1 MASLGIGS
9 ALKQE
14 RLRQNFEI
22 DDISRLTRISNR
34 FLEAIEDEDFS
45 RLPAMVF
52 TRGFVRQYSAALN
65 IDAGPLL
72 AVLPKPDVEG
82 ALLPVP
88 PPGRPH
94 KRDPR
99 VTSALQ
105 TVMFLLVAAGAVTG
119 AWLRYNHGPYFSFD
133 MIGGTRPRGVVEAD
147 NRTAV
152 PATQRT
158 VAAEILPAT
167 REAAP
172 LAVRPTP
179 APMNGPNQ
187 AVELILVAHSASW
200 VQITADGRP
209 EFTGMLQPSDVRTVG
224 AKGNVRVTAGN
235 AGGLDISLNG
245 KKLDP
250 IGQAGQV
257 RSVTFTAEGL
267 QPVGQSPPPSHDP
280 F

>member
-1 MASLGIGS
+1 MASLGIGP

-14 RLRQNFEI
+14 RLRQKFEI
-22 DDISRLTRISNR
+22 DDISRLTRISHR
-34 FLEAIEDEDFS
+34 FLEAIEDEDFA

-52 TRGFVRQYSAALN
+52 TRGFVRQYSTALN
-65 IDAGPLL
+65 IDAEPLL

-82 ALLPVP
+82 APLPVP

-94 KRDPR
+94 KWDPR
-99 VTSALQ
+99 VKSALQ
-105 TVMFLLVAAGAVTG
+105 TVMFLLLAAGAVTG

-133 MIGGTRPRGVVEAD
+133 TFGGSRPRSVGRASKP
-147 NRTAV
+147 TAV
-152 PATQRT
+152 PATART
-158 VAAEILPAT
+158 VAAETLPAP
-167 REAAP
+167 REAEP
-172 LAVRPTP
+172 LAVAPTP
-179 APMNGPNQ
+179 ALTHAPNQ
-187 AVELILVAHSASW
+187 AVELRLVAHAASW

-209 EFTGMLQPSDVRTVG
+209 EFTGMLQPSDVRIVG

-250 IGQAGQV
+250 IGPAGQV

-267 QPVGQSPPPSHDP
+267 QPVVQNPPPSHDP

>member
-22 DDISRLTRISNR
+22 DDISHLTCISKR

-52 TRGFVRQYSAALN
+52 TRGFVRQYSAALK
-65 IDAGPLL
+65 IDAAPLL
-72 AVLPKPDVEG
+72 AVLPKPDVAG
-82 ALLPVP
+82 APLPVP
-88 PPGRPH
+88 SPGRPH
-94 KRDPR
+94 KWDPR
-99 VTSALQ
+99 VKSALQ
-105 TVMFLLVAAGAVTG
+105 IVMFLLVAAGAVTG
-119 AWLRYNHGPYFSFD
+119 AWLRYNHGPYFSFSTF
-133 MIGGTRPRGVVEAD
+133 GGSHARSEVRAD

-152 PATQRT
+152 PATPRT
-158 VAAEILPAT
+158 VAAEIVPAP
-167 REAAP
+167 REAEP
-172 LAVRPTP
+172 LVVGPAPTP
-179 APMNGPNQ
+179 THAPNQ
-187 AVELILVAHSASW
+187 AVELTLVAHAASW

-209 EFTGMLQPSDVRTVG
+209 EFTGMLQPSDVRTVA

-267 QPVGQSPPPSHDP
+267 QPVAQSPPPSHDP